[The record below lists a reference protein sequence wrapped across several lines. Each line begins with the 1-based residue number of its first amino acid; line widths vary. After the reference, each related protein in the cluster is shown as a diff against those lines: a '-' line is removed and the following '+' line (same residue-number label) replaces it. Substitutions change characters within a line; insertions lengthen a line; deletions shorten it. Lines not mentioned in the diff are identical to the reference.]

1 MIMRALLSFA
11 LLMLML
17 MWSRAE
23 GADLCAVIAI
33 PDADRVVIRYQGLP
47 VDVPLAYVDAPSE
60 GPARTACQQRLSKL
74 LTGRKVAL
82 LFRPSFGTDA
92 SGAARVQL
100 TLDRTDVNSLLV
112 ADGYARFRPG
122 VHSDSDYDD
131 PVRHAQERAQ
141 SGKVGIWSHDG
152 VWASTGAAGET
163 TATTPAATADAPAS
177 APAADQAVSAKT
189 PAPAAESIE
198 APAKPGAAPASFP
211 GPFCSEIDSKYYFPS
226 GHKGVAS
233 VNPQRL
239 IFYADEADAQKA
251 GKAISPQIELD
262 TLPSDATEAG
272 ADQVYAKGKLIYT
285 QAIDAGNNS
294 NRDALYARAFVIL
307 SAAMRTY
314 SALVE
319 AHPND
324 DALGEKLHQC
334 MQFRY
339 GSLKQ
344 RRFE

>member
-1 MIMRALLSFA
+1 MRALLLFA
-11 LLMLML
+11 FLVG
-17 MWSRAE
+17 SCAE
-23 GADLCAVIAI
+23 GADLCPVISI
-33 PDADRVVIRYQGLP
+33 PDADRVVIRFQGLP
-47 VDVPLAYVDAPSE
+47 VDVPLAYVDAPTE
-60 GPARTACQQRLSKL
+60 APARAACQQRLSKL

-82 LFRPSFGTDA
+82 LFRPSFGTDVN
-92 SGAARVQL
+92 GAARVQL
-100 TLDRTDVNSLLV
+100 TLDHADVNSLLV

-141 SGKVGIWSHDG
+141 SNKVGIWSHDG
-152 VWASTGAAGET
+152 VWAAAPAAGDAT
-163 TATTPAATADAPAS
+163 AAAPTATTPAPAPDQS
-177 APAADQAVSAKT
+177 AAAKTTPPAADAGDAT
-189 PAPAAESIE
+189 
-198 APAKPGAAPASFP
+198 AKPVAAAATAPGTFP

-226 GHKGVAS
+226 GHKGVAT

-239 IFYADEADAQKA
+239 IFYSDEAAAQKA
-251 GKAISPQIELD
+251 GKTISPQVELD
-262 TLPSDATEAG
+262 TLPSDATEAS
-272 ADQVYAKGKLIYT
+272 ADQVYAKGKLLYT

-307 SAAMRTY
+307 SAAMRSY

-324 DALGEKLHQC
+324 DALGEKLREC